1 MYKSLG
7 SKAWEVCLQKGLS
20 SSSSWQRMSIL
31 FAKGFHTCHL
41 LCLPLPLCPRGHWEL

>member
-7 SKAWEVCLQKGLS
+7 TKAWEVCLLKGLS
-20 SSSSWQRMSIL
+20 SSPSWQTISIL

-41 LCLPLPLCPRGHWEL
+41 LCPLLLLCPRGHWEL